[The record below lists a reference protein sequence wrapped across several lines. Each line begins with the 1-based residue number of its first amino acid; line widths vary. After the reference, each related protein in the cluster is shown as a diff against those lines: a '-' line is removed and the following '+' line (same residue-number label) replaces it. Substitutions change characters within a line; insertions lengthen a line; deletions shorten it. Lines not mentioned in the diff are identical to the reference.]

1 MPGGRVATWLTHIIR
16 PKFSLRT
23 LLVGVTLL
31 AFGLGI
37 FERLDRPRRLIA
49 WIESHGARCEFAEK
63 ELRGDF
69 ETQFRK
75 FLPRSYFDG
84 VECVYF
90 KSENADEILAHLAEL
105 KSPECL
111 SLSNSQI
118 SDAGLAYLIEV
129 KSLEVLDLDHTQISD
144 AGLAHLV
151 GLRSLEI
158 IDLAHTQISDQG
170 LAQLVGLK
178 SLEILDLEHTQISD
192 AGLVHL
198 VEMRS
203 LKILDVE
210 YTQISGPGIQQL
222 KVSLPG
228 CQVIGP

>member
-1 MPGGRVATWLTHIIR
+1 MPTGRFAIWLTHLIR
-16 PKFSLRT
+16 PKFSLRS

-31 AFGLGI
+31 ALGVGI
-37 FERLDRPRRLIA
+37 FERLDRPRRIIA
-49 WIESHGARCEFAEK
+49 WIESHGGRCKFGER

-75 FLPRSYFDG
+75 FLPQSYFDAVDG
-84 VECVYF
+84 VYS
-90 KSENADEILAHLAEL
+90 KSENADEILARAARL

-111 SLSNSQI
+111 GLGNSQI
-118 SDAGLAYLIEV
+118 SDAGLVHLVEV

-144 AGLAHLV
+144 ARLVHLV
-151 GLRSLEI
+151 GLKSLEI
-158 IDLAHTQISDQG
+158 LDLAHTQISDQG
-170 LAQLVGLK
+170 LAQLVELK
-178 SLEILDLEHTQISD
+178 SLEILDLEHTQIGD

-198 VEMRS
+198 VEMSS